1 MFDFVRKHTRVMMG
15 VMFLLIIPSFVL
27 FGLEGYNGMQDRGEA
42 VAKVDG
48 REISRSEWDA
58 AHKNEI
64 DRLRQSMPTLDAK
77 LLDSPEARYVTL
89 ERLVRDR
96 VLAASAAQSRLTTS
110 DQRLARELQQNEV
123 IAGLRGADGKLDMA
137 RYRQLVGAQGLTPE
151 MFENQI
157 RAEIATRLV
166 LAGLGATGFATPA
179 QADMSLNAYFEKRE
193 VQIARFDSASY
204 AAKIN
209 PSDAE
214 LEAFYKGNAQLFQAP
229 EQATIEYLVLDLD
242 AIKKSLTVNEQDLKT
257 YYEQNA
263 ARIASQE
270 ERRASHILIAAGKTA
285 AAADREKAKAK
296 ADELLAAAKKAPD
309 SFAELARKNSQDPGS
324 APNGGDLDFFARGAM
339 TKPFEDAAFAL
350 KKGDISGV
358 VETEFGYHIIKLA
371 DVRTPQQRSFEEMKP
386 ELEADVR
393 KQQAQK
399 KFAEVADSF
408 SNAVYEAADGLKS
421 VAERFKLEL
430 KTASNVMR
438 KPAVGASG
446 VLANPKFLNAIFSPD
461 SVEKKRNT
469 EAVEVASSQLVSG
482 RIAQYTPA
490 RTLPFAE
497 VRQQVRDQVV
507 AARGAELARKDG
519 TDKLAALKAGAL
531 ATNAASLS
539 LPGAIV
545 VSREESQKQ
554 PPQVVEAALRADPA
568 ALPAV
573 VGIDLGAAGYAVV
586 KVIKALP
593 RVAPADEVAKQ
604 ERQQYTQWW
613 TAAENLAYYNLLK
626 ERVKTKILVPK
637 PELKAGSGE
646 PQTQTQ

>member
-350 KKGDISGV
+350 KKGDISSV
-358 VETEFGYHIIKLA
+358 VETEFGFHIIKLA

-507 AARGAELARKDG
+507 AVRGAELARKDG

>member
-490 RTLPFAE
+490 RTRPFAE

-519 TDKLAALKAGAL
+519 TDKLAALKTGAL

>member
-1 MFDFVRKHTRVMMG
+1 MFDFVRKHTKVMMG

-421 VAERFKLEL
+421 VAERFKLEG

-446 VLANPKFLNAIFSPD
+446 VLANPKFVNAIFSPD

-469 EAVEVASSQLVSG
+469 EAIEVASSQLVSG

-507 AARGAELARKDG
+507 AVRGAELARKDG
-519 TDKLAALKAGAL
+519 TVKLAALKAGAL

>member
-214 LEAFYKGNAQLFQAP
+214 LEAFYKSNAQLFQAP

-257 YYEQNA
+257 YYEQSA

-350 KKGDISGV
+350 KKGDISSV
-358 VETEFGYHIIKLA
+358 VETEFGFHIIKLA

-421 VAERFKLEL
+421 VAERFKLEV

-438 KPAVGASG
+438 KPAVGAIG
-446 VLANPKFLNAIFSPD
+446 VLANPKFVNAIFSPD